1 MAQTIKLKRSATTG
15 NAPTASQLALGE
27 LGINTTDGKLFLK
40 KSVSGTESIVEVGGL
55 PLSGGTLT
63 GNLSLGDNVKLQLG
77 NQTNGDLQI
86 YHDGSH
92 SYIAD
97 VGTGDLVLQAG
108 NDLILRQPDGLTE
121 YLRANEGAGVQIYH
135 NGSQKFLTT
144 AAGIDVTGEITADG
158 LALGDSQKAT
168 FGASDDLQIYHDGS
182 NSHITDA
189 GTGNLI
195 LQATDF
201 VLKSGGTGA
210 YIEAASGVTK
220 LYHSNALK
228 LATTS
233 TGISISNDANFPDNG
248 KAIFGTGSD
257 LQIYHDG
264 SNSYIAESNATGN
277 LFIKGTHISLQNSA
291 GQDALNLINGDAYIK
306 SGGQTK
312 LQTTSSGI
320 SVTGSVTADGLTV
333 DGNGLIQA
341 NMGAKLEI
349 KSTDNFINNGEVV
362 GSLDF
367 ISADYNYTA
376 QPIKGQIRTESV
388 SSTGESAVFIST
400 TETTNLRNRI
410 KIDKGGDISFYEDT
424 GTTAKL
430 FWDSS
435 TSQLRVGSTSAIFTN
450 SVIQGVSAL
459 GPTIGAKQTTANQF
473 AGGFWNNNSG
483 DVSLIAFYAG
493 FGGSQI
499 GSIKGNS
506 TSVQLLGSS
515 GSGLSISST
524 GNVNIPNGSLMVGAT
539 AAPVEKLDVS
549 DYQGISVNANY
560 AHMGSTVS
568 GAMAIFG
575 HNIKSDSA
583 NNTIKTANTGYHSS
597 MIKMYYDEGITF
609 HATAGTATAGDTF
622 YNISGTTNELMRI
635 SNTGSVCIG
644 TDSPIYTAAS
654 RTTTTING
662 ASTANLSFGVGGT
675 GYGNIF
681 VASNVMSIGTQT
693 SANPLTF
700 EIGGSEKARIDSSGN
715 LLVGTTSATGRTDAS
730 SGEGIALSAG
740 SYGGFIG
747 ATRSFANPLALNR
760 LSTDGAIATFAKD
773 GTTVGN
779 IGTYGSDLVITSS
792 VSGHKGLRF
801 GLNHI
806 APIDTS
812 YSYTDATTDLGLS
825 DVRFKDLYLS
835 SSIKLS
841 NSSYDTGATVTT
853 SISGDLITGQA
864 DTGLRFYDGGDAI
877 IPRSTSDGQ
886 RNGTTDLGASNARFK
901 DLYLSGGLRGDT
913 TFKNNAG
920 TTEYARFSGGNL
932 LVGTTGANT
941 YSSTVNTGV
950 QIAPDFIGV
959 ARNQNTVMHLNRQGN
974 DGTIVD
980 FRTFGFVRGSVSI
993 SGSTTSYN
1001 TSSDERLKDNII
1013 DAPIASEDI
1022 DAIQVR
1028 SFDWKADGEHQK
1040 YGMVAQELLEVAPD
1054 AVTQGDT
1061 PDDMMGVDYSKL
1073 VPMLIKEIQSLRQRV
1088 AQLEE

>member
-108 NDLILRQPDGLTE
+108 NDLILRQPDGSTE

-144 AAGIDVTGEITADG
+144 STGIDVTGTISF
-158 LALGDSQKAT
+158 GDSHT
-168 FGASDDLQIYHDGS
+168 IGNDGFD
-182 NSHITDA
+182 NLTITSS
-189 GTGNLI
+189 TSENI
-195 LQATDF
+195 
-201 VLKSGGTGA
+201 VLKPSGAT
-210 YIEAASGVTK
+210 YIEHAGSTK
-220 LYHSNALK
+220 FV
-228 LATTS
+228 TTS
-233 TGISISNDANFPDNG
+233 TGID
-248 KAIFGTGSD
+248 
-257 LQIYHDG
+257 
-264 SNSYIAESNATGN
+264 
-277 LFIKGTHISLQNSA
+277 
-291 GQDALNLINGDAYIK
+291 
-306 SGGQTK
+306 
-312 LQTTSSGI
+312 
-320 SVTGSVTADGLTV
+320 VTGTATMDGLTV
-333 DGNGLIQA
+333 DGDGLIQA

-349 KSTDNFINNGEVV
+349 KATDNFINNGEVV

-539 AAPVEKLDVS
+539 TAPSGKL
-549 DYQGISVNANY
+549 
-560 AHMGSTVS
+560 H
-568 GAMAIFG
+568 
-575 HNIKSDSA
+575 IK
-583 NNTIKTANTGYHSS
+583 
-597 MIKMYYDEGITF
+597 
-609 HATAGTATAGDTF
+609 
-622 YNISGTTNELMRI
+622 
-635 SNTGSVCIG
+635 
-644 TDSPIYTAAS
+644 
-654 RTTTTING
+654 NG
-662 ASTANLSFGVGGT
+662 ASGATYTADGADQLILENNDSMMMDIRTPSGNTGGILFSDNNARGRGVIQYAHSNDTMYINTAG
-675 GYGNIF
+675 
-681 VASNVMSIGTQT
+681 AS
-693 SANPLTF
+693 ALTL
-700 EIGGSEKARIDSSGN
+700 DSSQNATFSGDLSVTSKLTLTKAPVGTYSIEVDGTNTGQPNLIVKQSTSERFRCDNNGN
-715 LLVGTTSATGRTDAS
+715 LLVGTSNTTWQSQ
-730 SGEGIALSAG
+730 EGLRYFNGNSLIV
-740 SYGGFIG
+740 
-747 ATRSFANPLALNR
+747 TRDSDEPMSLNR
-760 LSTDGAIATFAKD
+760 LTNDGNLLIFRKD
-773 GTTVGN
+773 GTAVGS
-779 IGTYGSDLVITSS
+779 IGSSNSSS
-792 VSGHKGLRF
+792 VTYLAGSASGGGIGVANNSPAVFPARPA
-801 GLNHI
+801 GV
-806 APIDTS
+806 IDNTIN
-812 YSYTDATTDLGLS
+812 LGS
-825 DVRFKDLYLS
+825 GFYRFKDLYLS
-835 SSIKLS
+835 NKVYAAYIGASSDTDTSINFDTANTIKMFTGGQEAARIDASQNFLVGTTDDVVWNNNA
-841 NSSYDTGATVTT
+841 NSSADRGHNLRSDGRAGFAYYNATANANATVNINRTG
-853 SISGDLITGQA
+853 SDGDLIRLFKSGSTVGSIGTFTGY
-864 DTGLRFYDGGDAI
+864 TTIGGNTNGGLIF
-877 IPRSTSDGQ
+877 
-886 RNGTTDLGASNARFK
+886 RNGEILPWNNAGGAYSNGGIDLGDGNAKFK
-901 DLYLSGGLRGDT
+901 DLHLSGTANVGAVSAI
-913 TFKNNAG
+913 NNITANGVTIGASDVRSSSGILTLGG
-920 TTEYARFSGGNL
+920 TSENARFSGGNL